1 MILLDKKWMDVLNDD
16 HEFRTIGGYDLDTWS
31 KTYSKRDQFRKGIS
45 WHIPSQSLID
55 CLVEHSPIVSVGSGL
70 GFTEKKAIISGAN
83 IVMTDIDPSEHNLWC
98 KPESN
103 EDYREIISLG
113 AKEAVLK
120 YPDRNVFMAWP
131 PYDDEMGFEVVSAMK
146 IGGILVYVG
155 EDRGGCTGN
164 DDFFDFLE
172 KNFKELEHHVYIPS
186 WSGIY
191 DLVKVYQK
199 ISSDI

>member
-1 MILLDKKWMDVLNDD
+1 MDVLNDD

-31 KTYSKRDQFRKGIS
+31 KLYSKKDQFRKGIS

-55 CLVEHSPIVSVGSGL
+55 CLVDHSPIVSVGSGL

-83 IVMTDIDPSEHNLWC
+83 IVMTDIAPSEHNLWC

-113 AKEAVLK
+113 AKEAVLL

-131 PYDDEMGFEVVSAMK
+131 PYDDPMAFEVANAMQVGRFL
-146 IGGILVYVG
+146 IYVG
-155 EDRGGCTGN
+155 ESEGGCTG
-164 DDFFDFLE
+164 DASFFQLLRT
-172 KNFKELEHHVYIPS
+172 NFIEIEDNLYVPS

-191 DLVKVYQK
+191 DSGHVYQK
-199 ISSDI
+199 VK